1 MASTPP
7 ILKAFFKKFKKT
19 KKSNFEI
26 DFKKIDISLI
36 SVHAIKTIEVLED
49 NGFEAYLVGGAV
61 RDLLFGIKPKDF
73 DVVTNAT
80 PDQIHHLFR
89 RSRMIG
95 RRFKLVHVIYG
106 REVIEVSTYR
116 SKHKEIPQSDG
127 SMIRDDNYYGTIEED
142 AMRRDFTINAMFY
155 SPTNHKL
162 VDFHEG
168 LEDLKHGVI
177 RMIGDPEKRYQED
190 PIRILR
196 AFRVC
201 AKLNMTLHNP
211 SRSPIKKI
219 IPLLHDI
226 PHSRLFD
233 EIIKFFLTGHAFSSY
248 KVMQD
253 ESIYSQFF
261 LSPAFKS
268 EEIDL
273 FISNGLK
280 NTDLR
285 INQDKSCNPSFLF
298 AFLLWHQVH
307 LLWDQYKVELR
318 HSIAGLNQAIDKVIE
333 KQIKLFS
340 IHKRYTITMK
350 EIWRLQPR
358 FENQS
363 PKKIYRLL
371 LHPRFRAAYDFM
383 LLRCQSN
390 QLDQS
395 IGIWW
400 TNFIDA
406 DHHEKSLMVEQL
418 TRKYQR

>member
-1 MASTPP
+1 MSSAPP
-7 ILKAFFKKFKKT
+7 ILKSIFKKFKKT

-26 DFKKIDISLI
+26 DFKNIDISLI
-36 SVHAIKTIEVLED
+36 SVHAIKTIEILED

-116 SKHKEIPQSDG
+116 SQQKQIPQADS
-127 SMIRDDNYYGTIEED
+127 SVIKDDNHFGTIEED

-155 SPTNHKL
+155 SPTYHKL
-162 VDFHEG
+162 VDFHDG
-168 LEDLKHGVI
+168 LEDLKNGIVRI
-177 RMIGDPEKRYQED
+177 IGDPEKRYQED

-201 AKLNMTLHNP
+201 AKLSMSLNSS
-211 SRSPIKKI
+211 SRNPIKKI
-219 IPLLHDI
+219 VPLLHEI

-233 EIIKFFLTGHAFSSY
+233 EVIKFFLTGHALNSY
-248 KVMQD
+248 KVMRD
-253 ESIYSQFF
+253 ENIYSQFF
-261 LSPAFKS
+261 LSPDAESK
-268 EEIDL
+268 EIDL
-273 FISNGLK
+273 FVSNGLI

-285 INQDKSCNPSFLF
+285 INQNKSCNPSFLF
-298 AFLLWHQVH
+298 SFLLWHQVH
-307 LLWDQYKVELR
+307 QLWDQYKIELK
-318 HSIAGLNQAIDKVIE
+318 HSIAGLNQAIDEVIK
-333 KQIKLFS
+333 KQIKLFP
-340 IHKRYTITMK
+340 IHKRFTITMK
-350 EIWRLQPR
+350 EIWRLQSR

-390 QLDQS
+390 ELDHS

-406 DHHEKSLMVEQL
+406 DHHEKALMVKEL
-418 TRKYQR
+418 TRK

>member
-1 MASTPP
+1 MSSTPP

-116 SKHKEIPQSDG
+116 SQQKEIPQPDG
-127 SMIRDDNYYGTIEED
+127 SMIRDDNHYGTIEED

-168 LEDLKHGVI
+168 LEDLKHGII

-233 EIIKFFLTGHAFSSY
+233 EVIKFFLTGHALNSY

-261 LSPAFKS
+261 LSPTFKS
-268 EEIDL
+268 EEMNL

-298 AFLLWHQVH
+298 SFLLWHQVYV
-307 LLWDQYKVELR
+307 LWDQYKAEIK
-318 HSIAGLNQAIDKVIE
+318 HSIAGLNQAIDEVIE
-333 KQIKLFS
+333 KQIKLFP
-340 IHKRYTITMK
+340 IHKRFTITMK

-400 TNFIDA
+400 TSFIDA
-406 DHHEKSLMVEQL
+406 DHHEKSLMVKQL
-418 TRKYQR
+418 TRK

>member
-1 MASTPP
+1 MSATPP

-116 SKHKEIPQSDG
+116 SQQKEIPQPDG
-127 SMIRDDNYYGTIEED
+127 SMIRDDNHYGTIEED

-168 LEDLKHGVI
+168 LEDLKHGII

-233 EIIKFFLTGHAFSSY
+233 EVIKFFLTGHALNSY

-261 LSPAFKS
+261 LSPTFKS
-268 EEIDL
+268 EEINL

-298 AFLLWHQVH
+298 SFLLWHQVH
-307 LLWDQYKVELR
+307 LLWDQYKVELK
-318 HSIAGLNQAIDKVIE
+318 HSIAGLNQAIDEVIE
-333 KQIKLFS
+333 KQIKLFP
-340 IHKRYTITMK
+340 IHKRFTITMK

-371 LHPRFRAAYDFM
+371 LHPRFRAA
-383 LLRCQSN
+383 
-390 QLDQS
+390 
-395 IGIWW
+395 
-400 TNFIDA
+400 
-406 DHHEKSLMVEQL
+406 
-418 TRKYQR
+418 

>member
-1 MASTPP
+1 MSSTPL
-7 ILKAFFKKFKKT
+7 ILKSFFKKFKKS

-36 SVHAIKTIEVLED
+36 SVHAIKTIQVLEE

-89 RSRMIG
+89 RSRLIG
-95 RRFKLVHVIYG
+95 KRFKLVHVIYG
-106 REVIEVSTYR
+106 REIIEVSTYR
-116 SKHKEIPQSDG
+116 SQQKEILQADG
-127 SMIRDDNYYGTIEED
+127 SIVKDDNHYGTIEED
-142 AMRRDFTINAMFY
+142 AVRRDFTINAMFY
-155 SPTNHKL
+155 SPSNHKL
-162 VDFHEG
+162 VDFHDG
-168 LEDLKHGVI
+168 LDDLNRGII
-177 RMIGDPEKRYQED
+177 RIIGNAEQRYQED

-201 AKLNMTLHNP
+201 AKLNMALNET
-211 SRSPIKKI
+211 SRAPIKKLV
-219 IPLLHDI
+219 PLLHDI

-233 EIIKFFLTGHAFSSY
+233 EVIKFFLTGHALNSY
-248 KVMQD
+248 RVMQD
-253 ESIYSQFF
+253 ENIYSQFF
-261 LSPAFKS
+261 LSPES
-268 EEIDL
+268 ELKDIDL

-298 AFLLWHQVH
+298 SFLLWHQVNV
-307 LLWDQYKVELR
+307 LWDRYKLELK
-318 HSIAGLNQAIDKVIE
+318 HSIAGLNQAIDEVIE
-333 KQIKLFS
+333 KQIKLFP
-340 IHKRYTITMK
+340 IHKRFTITMK

-383 LLRCQSN
+383 LLRCESN
-390 QLDQS
+390 QLDKN

-400 TNFIDA
+400 TSFIDA
-406 DHHEKSLMVEQL
+406 DHHEKSLMVKQL
-418 TRKYQR
+418 TRK

>member
-1 MASTPP
+1 MSSTPL
-7 ILKAFFKKFKKT
+7 ILKSFFKKFKKS

-36 SVHAIKTIEVLED
+36 SVHAIKTIQVLEE

-89 RSRMIG
+89 RSRLIG

-106 REVIEVSTYR
+106 REIIEVSTYR
-116 SKHKEIPQSDG
+116 SQQKEILQADG
-127 SMIRDDNYYGTIEED
+127 SIVKDDNHYGTIEED
-142 AMRRDFTINAMFY
+142 AVRRDFTINAMFY
-155 SPTNHKL
+155 SPSNHKL
-162 VDFHEG
+162 VDFHDG
-168 LEDLKHGVI
+168 LDDLNRGII
-177 RMIGDPEKRYQED
+177 RIIGNAEQRYQED

-201 AKLNMTLHNP
+201 AKLNMALNET
-211 SRSPIKKI
+211 SRAPIKKLV
-219 IPLLHDI
+219 PLLHDI

-233 EIIKFFLTGHAFSSY
+233 EVIKFFLTGHALNSY
-248 KVMQD
+248 RVMQD
-253 ESIYSQFF
+253 ENIYSQFF
-261 LSPAFKS
+261 LGPES
-268 EEIDL
+268 ELKDIDL

-298 AFLLWHQVH
+298 SFLLWHQVNV
-307 LLWDQYKVELR
+307 LWDRYKLELK
-318 HSIAGLNQAIDKVIE
+318 HSIAGLNQAIDEVIE
-333 KQIKLFS
+333 KQIKLFP
-340 IHKRYTITMK
+340 IHKRFTITMK

-383 LLRCQSN
+383 LLRCESN
-390 QLDQS
+390 QLDKN

-400 TNFIDA
+400 TSFIDA
-406 DHHEKSLMVEQL
+406 DHHEKSLMVKQL
-418 TRKYQR
+418 TRK

>member
-1 MASTPP
+1 MSSTPL
-7 ILKAFFKKFKKT
+7 ILKSFFKKFKKS

-26 DFKKIDISLI
+26 DFKKIDINLI
-36 SVHAIKTIEVLED
+36 SVHAIKTIQVLEE

-80 PDQIHHLFR
+80 PDQIHHLFK
-89 RSRMIG
+89 RSRLIG

-116 SKHKEIPQSDG
+116 SQQKEIPQADG
-127 SMIRDDNYYGTIEED
+127 SIVKDDNHYGTIEED
-142 AMRRDFTINAMFY
+142 AVRRDFTINAMFY
-155 SPTNHKL
+155 SPSNHKL
-162 VDFHEG
+162 VDFHDG
-168 LEDLKHGVI
+168 LEDLNRGII
-177 RMIGDPEKRYQED
+177 RIIGNAEKRYQED

-201 AKLNMTLHNP
+201 AKLNMALNET
-211 SRSPIKKI
+211 SRAPIKKLV
-219 IPLLHDI
+219 PLLHDI

-233 EIIKFFLTGHAFSSY
+233 EVIKFFLTGHALNSY
-248 KVMQD
+248 RVMQD
-253 ESIYSQFF
+253 ENIYSQFF
-261 LSPAFKS
+261 LSPES
-268 EEIDL
+268 ELKDIDL

-298 AFLLWHQVH
+298 SFLLWHQVDV
-307 LLWDQYKVELR
+307 LWDRYKLELK
-318 HSIAGLNQAIDKVIE
+318 HSIAGLNQAIDEVIE
-333 KQIKLFS
+333 KQIKLFP
-340 IHKRYTITMK
+340 IHKRFTITMK

-383 LLRCQSN
+383 LLRCESN
-390 QLDQS
+390 QLDKN

-400 TNFIDA
+400 TSFIDA
-406 DHHEKSLMVEQL
+406 DHHEKSLMVKQL
-418 TRKYQR
+418 TRK

>member
-1 MASTPP
+1 MSATPP

-26 DFKKIDISLI
+26 DFEKIDISLI

-116 SKHKEIPQSDG
+116 SQQKEIPQPDG
-127 SMIRDDNYYGTIEED
+127 SMIRDDNHYGTIEED

-168 LEDLKHGVI
+168 LEDLKHGII

-233 EIIKFFLTGHAFSSY
+233 EVIKFFLTGHALNSY

-261 LSPAFKS
+261 LSPTFKS
-268 EEIDL
+268 EEINL

-298 AFLLWHQVH
+298 SFLLWHQVY
-307 LLWDQYKVELR
+307 LLWDQYKVELK
-318 HSIAGLNQAIDKVIE
+318 HSIAGLNQAIDEVIE
-333 KQIKLFS
+333 KQIKLFP
-340 IHKRYTITMK
+340 IHKRFTITMK

-406 DHHEKSLMVEQL
+406 DHHEKSLMVKQL
-418 TRKYQR
+418 TRK

>member
-1 MASTPP
+1 MSSTPP

-116 SKHKEIPQSDG
+116 SQQKEIPQPDG
-127 SMIRDDNYYGTIEED
+127 SMIRDDNHYGTIEED

-168 LEDLKHGVI
+168 LEDLKHGII

-233 EIIKFFLTGHAFSSY
+233 EVIKFFLTGHALNSY

-261 LSPAFKS
+261 LSPTFKS
-268 EEIDL
+268 EEINL

-298 AFLLWHQVH
+298 SFLLWHQVY
-307 LLWDQYKVELR
+307 LLWDQYKVELKN
-318 HSIAGLNQAIDKVIE
+318 SIAGLNQAIDEVIE
-333 KQIKLFS
+333 KQIKLFP
-340 IHKRYTITMK
+340 IHKRFTITMK

-400 TNFIDA
+400 TSFIDA
-406 DHHEKSLMVEQL
+406 DHHEKSLMVKQL
-418 TRKYQR
+418 TRK

>member
-1 MASTPP
+1 MSATPP

-26 DFKKIDISLI
+26 DFEKIDISLI

-116 SKHKEIPQSDG
+116 SQQKEIPQSDG
-127 SMIRDDNYYGTIEED
+127 SVIKDDNHYGTIEED

-168 LEDLKHGVI
+168 LEDLKHGII

-201 AKLNMTLHNP
+201 AKLNMTLHTP

-219 IPLLHDI
+219 IPLLHNI

-233 EIIKFFLTGHAFSSY
+233 EVIKFF
-248 KVMQD
+248 
-253 ESIYSQFF
+253 
-261 LSPAFKS
+261 
-268 EEIDL
+268 
-273 FISNGLK
+273 
-280 NTDLR
+280 
-285 INQDKSCNPSFLF
+285 
-298 AFLLWHQVH
+298 
-307 LLWDQYKVELR
+307 
-318 HSIAGLNQAIDKVIE
+318 
-333 KQIKLFS
+333 
-340 IHKRYTITMK
+340 YTIDGARQVSLYVLDN
-350 EIWRLQPR
+350 RLT
-358 FENQS
+358 
-363 PKKIYRLL
+363 KK
-371 LHPRFRAAYDFM
+371 F
-383 LLRCQSN
+383 Q
-390 QLDQS
+390 
-395 IGIWW
+395 
-400 TNFIDA
+400 
-406 DHHEKSLMVEQL
+406 
-418 TRKYQR
+418 

>member
-1 MASTPP
+1 MSSTPL
-7 ILKAFFKKFKKT
+7 ILKSFFKKFKKS

-36 SVHAIKTIEVLED
+36 SVHAIKTIQVLEE

-89 RSRMIG
+89 RSRLIG

-106 REVIEVSTYR
+106 REIIEVSTYR
-116 SKHKEIPQSDG
+116 SQQKEILQADG
-127 SMIRDDNYYGTIEED
+127 SIVKDDNHYGTIEED
-142 AMRRDFTINAMFY
+142 AVRRDFTINAMFY
-155 SPTNHKL
+155 SPSNHKL
-162 VDFHEG
+162 VDFHDG
-168 LEDLKHGVI
+168 LDDLNRGII
-177 RMIGDPEKRYQED
+177 RIIGNAEQRYQED

-201 AKLNMTLHNP
+201 AKLNMALNET
-211 SRSPIKKI
+211 SRAPIKKLV
-219 IPLLHDI
+219 PLLHDI

-233 EIIKFFLTGHAFSSY
+233 EVIKFFLTGHALNSY
-248 KVMQD
+248 RVMQD
-253 ESIYSQFF
+253 ENIYSQFF
-261 LSPAFKS
+261 LSPES
-268 EEIDL
+268 ELKDIDL

-298 AFLLWHQVH
+298 SFLLWHQVNV
-307 LLWDQYKVELR
+307 LWDRYKLELK
-318 HSIAGLNQAIDKVIE
+318 HSIAGLNQAIDEVIE
-333 KQIKLFS
+333 KQIMLFP
-340 IHKRYTITMK
+340 IHKRFTITMK

-383 LLRCQSN
+383 LLRCESN
-390 QLDQS
+390 QLDKN

-400 TNFIDA
+400 TSFIDA
-406 DHHEKSLMVEQL
+406 DHHEKSLMVKQL
-418 TRKYQR
+418 TRK

>member
-1 MASTPP
+1 MSSTPL
-7 ILKAFFKKFKKT
+7 ILKSFFKKFKKS

-36 SVHAIKTIEVLED
+36 SVHAIKTIQVLEE

-80 PDQIHHLFR
+80 PDQIHHLFK
-89 RSRMIG
+89 RSRLIG

-116 SKHKEIPQSDG
+116 SQQKEIPQADG
-127 SMIRDDNYYGTIEED
+127 SIVKDDNHYGTIEED
-142 AMRRDFTINAMFY
+142 AVRRDFTINAMFY
-155 SPTNHKL
+155 SPSNHKL
-162 VDFHEG
+162 VDFHDG
-168 LEDLKHGVI
+168 LDDLNRGII
-177 RMIGDPEKRYQED
+177 RIIGNAEQRYQED

-201 AKLNMTLHNP
+201 AKLNMALNET
-211 SRSPIKKI
+211 SRAPIKKLV
-219 IPLLHDI
+219 PLLHDI

-233 EIIKFFLTGHAFSSY
+233 EVIKFFLTGHALNSY
-248 KVMQD
+248 RVMQD
-253 ESIYSQFF
+253 ENIYSQFF
-261 LSPAFKS
+261 LSPES
-268 EEIDL
+268 ELKDIDL

-298 AFLLWHQVH
+298 SFLLWHQVNV
-307 LLWDQYKVELR
+307 LWDRYKLELK
-318 HSIAGLNQAIDKVIE
+318 HSIAGLNQAIDEVIE
-333 KQIKLFS
+333 KQIKLFP
-340 IHKRYTITMK
+340 IHKRFTITMK

-383 LLRCQSN
+383 LLRCESN
-390 QLDQS
+390 QLDKN

-400 TNFIDA
+400 TSFIDA
-406 DHHEKSLMVEQL
+406 DHHEKSLMVKQL
-418 TRKYQR
+418 TRK

>member
-1 MASTPP
+1 MSSTPL
-7 ILKAFFKKFKKT
+7 ILKSFFKKFKKS

-36 SVHAIKTIEVLED
+36 SVHAIKTIQVLEE

-89 RSRMIG
+89 RSRLIG

-106 REVIEVSTYR
+106 REIIEVSTYR
-116 SKHKEIPQSDG
+116 SQQKEILQADG
-127 SMIRDDNYYGTIEED
+127 SIVKDDNHYGTIEED
-142 AMRRDFTINAMFY
+142 AVRRDFTINAMFY
-155 SPTNHKL
+155 SPSNHKL
-162 VDFHEG
+162 VDFHDG
-168 LEDLKHGVI
+168 LDDLNRGII
-177 RMIGDPEKRYQED
+177 RIIGNAEQRYQED

-201 AKLNMTLHNP
+201 AKLNMALNET
-211 SRSPIKKI
+211 SRAPIKKLV
-219 IPLLHDI
+219 PLLHDI

-233 EIIKFFLTGHAFSSY
+233 EVIKFFLTGHALNSY
-248 KVMQD
+248 RVMQD
-253 ESIYSQFF
+253 ENIYSQFF
-261 LSPAFKS
+261 LSPES
-268 EEIDL
+268 ELKDIDP

-298 AFLLWHQVH
+298 SFLLWHQVNV
-307 LLWDQYKVELR
+307 LWDRYKLELK
-318 HSIAGLNQAIDKVIE
+318 HSIAGLNQAIDEVIE
-333 KQIKLFS
+333 KQIKLFP
-340 IHKRYTITMK
+340 IHKRFTITMK

-383 LLRCQSN
+383 LLRCESN
-390 QLDQS
+390 QLDKN

-400 TNFIDA
+400 TTFIDA
-406 DHHEKSLMVEQL
+406 DHHEKSLMVKQL
-418 TRKYQR
+418 TRK

>member
-1 MASTPP
+1 MSSTPL
-7 ILKAFFKKFKKT
+7 ILKSFFKKFKKS

-26 DFKKIDISLI
+26 DFKKIYIIIISG
-36 SVHAIKTIEVLED
+36 HAIKTIQVLEE

-89 RSRMIG
+89 RSRLIG

-106 REVIEVSTYR
+106 REIIEVSTYR
-116 SKHKEIPQSDG
+116 SQQKEILQADG
-127 SMIRDDNYYGTIEED
+127 SIVKDDNHYGTIEED
-142 AMRRDFTINAMFY
+142 AVRRDFTINAMFY
-155 SPTNHKL
+155 SPSHHKL
-162 VDFHEG
+162 VDFHDG
-168 LEDLKHGVI
+168 LEDLNRGII
-177 RMIGDPEKRYQED
+177 RIIGNAEQRYQED

-201 AKLNMTLHNP
+201 AKLNMALNET
-211 SRSPIKKI
+211 SRAPIKKLV
-219 IPLLHDI
+219 PLLHDI

-233 EIIKFFLTGHAFSSY
+233 EVIKFFLTGHALNSY
-248 KVMQD
+248 RVMQD
-253 ESIYSQFF
+253 ENIYSQFF
-261 LSPAFKS
+261 LSPES
-268 EEIDL
+268 ELKDIDP

-298 AFLLWHQVH
+298 SFLLWHQVNV
-307 LLWDQYKVELR
+307 LWDRYKLELK
-318 HSIAGLNQAIDKVIE
+318 HSIAGLNQAIDEVIE
-333 KQIKLFS
+333 KQIKLFP
-340 IHKRYTITMK
+340 IHKRFTITMK

-383 LLRCQSN
+383 LLRCESN
-390 QLDQS
+390 QLDKN

-400 TNFIDA
+400 TSFIDA
-406 DHHEKSLMVEQL
+406 DHHEKSLMVKQL
-418 TRKYQR
+418 TRK

>member
-1 MASTPP
+1 MSSAPP
-7 ILKAFFKKFKKT
+7 ILKSIFKKFKKT

-26 DFKKIDISLI
+26 DFKNIDISLI
-36 SVHAIKTIEVLED
+36 SVHAIKTIEILED

-116 SKHKEIPQSDG
+116 SQQKQIPQADG
-127 SMIRDDNYYGTIEED
+127 SVIKDDNHFGTIEED

-155 SPTNHKL
+155 SPTYHKL
-162 VDFHEG
+162 VDFHDG
-168 LEDLKHGVI
+168 LEDLKNGIVRI
-177 RMIGDPEKRYQED
+177 IGDPEKRYQED

-201 AKLNMTLHNP
+201 AKLNMSLNSS
-211 SRSPIKKI
+211 SRNPIKKI
-219 IPLLHDI
+219 VPLLHEI

-233 EIIKFFLTGHAFSSY
+233 EVIKFFLTGHGLNSY
-248 KVMQD
+248 KIMRN
-253 ESIYSQFF
+253 ENIYSQFF
-261 LSPAFKS
+261 LSPDAESK
-268 EEIDL
+268 EIDL

-285 INQDKSCNPSFLF
+285 INQNKSCNPSFLF
-298 AFLLWHQVH
+298 SFLLWHQVH
-307 LLWDQYKVELR
+307 QLWDQYKIELK
-318 HSIAGLNQAIDKVIE
+318 HSIAGLNQAIDDVIE
-333 KQIKLFS
+333 KQIKLFP
-340 IHKRYTITMK
+340 IHKRFTITMK
-350 EIWRLQPR
+350 EIWRLQSR

-390 QLDQS
+390 ELDHS

-406 DHHEKSLMVEQL
+406 DHHEKALMVKEL
-418 TRKYQR
+418 TRK

>member
-1 MASTPP
+1 MSSAPP
-7 ILKAFFKKFKKT
+7 ILKSIFKKFKKT

-26 DFKKIDISLI
+26 DFKNIDISLI
-36 SVHAIKTIEVLED
+36 SVHAIKTIEILED

-116 SKHKEIPQSDG
+116 SQQKQIPQADG
-127 SMIRDDNYYGTIEED
+127 SVIKDDNHFGTIEED

-155 SPTNHKL
+155 SPTYHKL
-162 VDFHEG
+162 VDFHDG
-168 LEDLKHGVI
+168 LEDLKNGIVRI
-177 RMIGDPEKRYQED
+177 IGDPEKRYQED

-201 AKLNMTLHNP
+201 AKLNMSLNSS
-211 SRSPIKKI
+211 SRNPIKKI
-219 IPLLHDI
+219 VPLLHEI

-233 EIIKFFLTGHAFSSY
+233 EVIKFFLTGHGLNSY
-248 KVMQD
+248 KIMRN
-253 ESIYSQFF
+253 ENIYSQFF
-261 LSPAFKS
+261 LSPDAESK
-268 EEIDL
+268 EIDL

-285 INQDKSCNPSFLF
+285 INQNKSCNPSFLF
-298 AFLLWHQVH
+298 SFLLWHQVH
-307 LLWDQYKVELR
+307 QLWDQYKIELK
-318 HSIAGLNQAIDKVIE
+318 HSIAGLNQAIDEVIE
-333 KQIKLFS
+333 KQIKLFP
-340 IHKRYTITMK
+340 IHKRFTITMK

-390 QLDQS
+390 ELDHS

-406 DHHEKSLMVEQL
+406 DHHEKSLMVKEL
-418 TRKYQR
+418 TRK

>member
-1 MASTPP
+1 MSSTPL
-7 ILKAFFKKFKKT
+7 ILKSFFKKFKKS

-36 SVHAIKTIEVLED
+36 SVHAIKTIQVLEE

-80 PDQIHHLFR
+80 PDQIHHLFS
-89 RSRMIG
+89 RSRLIG

-106 REVIEVSTYR
+106 REIIEVSTYR
-116 SKHKEIPQSDG
+116 SQQKEILQADG
-127 SMIRDDNYYGTIEED
+127 SIVKDDNHYGTIEED
-142 AMRRDFTINAMFY
+142 AVRRDFTINAMFY
-155 SPTNHKL
+155 SPSNHKL
-162 VDFHEG
+162 VDFHDG
-168 LEDLKHGVI
+168 LDDLNRGII
-177 RMIGDPEKRYQED
+177 RIIGNAEQRYQED

-201 AKLNMTLHNP
+201 AKLNMALNET
-211 SRSPIKKI
+211 SRAPIKKLV
-219 IPLLHDI
+219 PLLHDI

-233 EIIKFFLTGHAFSSY
+233 EVIKFFLTGHALNSY
-248 KVMQD
+248 RVMQD
-253 ESIYSQFF
+253 ENIYSQFF
-261 LSPAFKS
+261 LSPES
-268 EEIDL
+268 ELKDIDL

-298 AFLLWHQVH
+298 SFLLWHQVDV
-307 LLWDQYKVELR
+307 LWDRYKLELK
-318 HSIAGLNQAIDKVIE
+318 HSIAGLNQAIDEVIE
-333 KQIKLFS
+333 KQIKLFP
-340 IHKRYTITMK
+340 IHKRFTITMK

-383 LLRCQSN
+383 LLRCESN
-390 QLDQS
+390 QLDKN

-400 TNFIDA
+400 TSFIDA
-406 DHHEKSLMVEQL
+406 DHHEKSLMVKQL
-418 TRKYQR
+418 TRK

>member
-1 MASTPP
+1 MSSTPL
-7 ILKAFFKKFKKT
+7 ILKSFFKKFKKS

-36 SVHAIKTIEVLED
+36 SVHAIKTIQVLEE

-89 RSRMIG
+89 RSRLIG

-106 REVIEVSTYR
+106 REIIEVSTYR
-116 SKHKEIPQSDG
+116 SQQKEILQADG
-127 SMIRDDNYYGTIEED
+127 SIVKDDNHYGTIEED
-142 AMRRDFTINAMFY
+142 AVRRDFTINAMFY
-155 SPTNHKL
+155 SPSNHKL
-162 VDFHEG
+162 VDFHDG
-168 LEDLKHGVI
+168 LDDLNRGII
-177 RMIGDPEKRYQED
+177 RIIGNAEQRYQED
-190 PIRILR
+190 AIRILR

-201 AKLNMTLHNP
+201 AKLNMALNET
-211 SRSPIKKI
+211 SRAPIKKLV
-219 IPLLHDI
+219 PLLHDI

-233 EIIKFFLTGHAFSSY
+233 EVIKFFLTGHALNSY
-248 KVMQD
+248 RVMQD
-253 ESIYSQFF
+253 ENIYSQFF
-261 LSPAFKS
+261 LSPES
-268 EEIDL
+268 ELKDIDL

-298 AFLLWHQVH
+298 SFLLWHQVKV
-307 LLWDQYKVELR
+307 LWDRYKLELK
-318 HSIAGLNQAIDKVIE
+318 HSIAGLNQAIDEVIE
-333 KQIKLFS
+333 KQIKLFP
-340 IHKRYTITMK
+340 IHKRFTITMK

-383 LLRCQSN
+383 LLRCESN
-390 QLDQS
+390 QLDKN

-400 TNFIDA
+400 TSFIDA
-406 DHHEKSLMVEQL
+406 DHHEKSLMVKQL
-418 TRKYQR
+418 TRK

>member
-1 MASTPP
+1 MSSTPP

-116 SKHKEIPQSDG
+116 SQQKEIPQPDG
-127 SMIRDDNYYGTIEED
+127 SMIRDDNHYGTIEED

-168 LEDLKHGVI
+168 LEDLKHGII

-201 AKLNMTLHNP
+201 AKLNMALHNP

-233 EIIKFFLTGHAFSSY
+233 EVIKFFLTGHALNSY

-261 LSPAFKS
+261 LSPTFKS
-268 EEIDL
+268 EEINL

-298 AFLLWHQVH
+298 SFLLWHQVYV
-307 LLWDQYKVELR
+307 LWDQYKAEIK
-318 HSIAGLNQAIDKVIE
+318 HSIAGLNQAIDEVIE
-333 KQIKLFS
+333 KQIKLFP
-340 IHKRYTITMK
+340 IHKRFTITMK

-400 TNFIDA
+400 TSFIDA
-406 DHHEKSLMVEQL
+406 DHHEKSLMVKQL
-418 TRKYQR
+418 TRK

>member
-1 MASTPP
+1 MSSTPP

-116 SKHKEIPQSDG
+116 SQQKEIPQPDG
-127 SMIRDDNYYGTIEED
+127 SMIRDDNHYGTIEED

-168 LEDLKHGVI
+168 LEDLKHGII

-219 IPLLHDI
+219 IPLLHNI

-233 EIIKFFLTGHAFSSY
+233 EVIKFFLRGHALNSY

-253 ESIYSQFF
+253 ESVYSQFF
-261 LSPAFKS
+261 LSPTFKS
-268 EEIDL
+268 EEINL

-298 AFLLWHQVH
+298 SFLLWHQVH
-307 LLWDQYKVELR
+307 LLWDQYKVELK
-318 HSIAGLNQAIDKVIE
+318 HSIAGLNQAIDEVIE
-333 KQIKLFS
+333 KQIKLFP
-340 IHKRYTITMK
+340 IHKRFTITMK

-400 TNFIDA
+400 TSFIDA
-406 DHHEKSLMVEQL
+406 DHHEKSLMVKQL
-418 TRKYQR
+418 SRK

>member
-1 MASTPP
+1 MSSTPL
-7 ILKAFFKKFKKT
+7 IIKSFFKKFKKS

-36 SVHAIKTIEVLED
+36 SVHAIKTIQVLEE

-80 PDQIHHLFR
+80 PDQIHHLFK
-89 RSRMIG
+89 RSRLIG

-116 SKHKEIPQSDG
+116 SQQKEIPQADG
-127 SMIRDDNYYGTIEED
+127 SIVKDDNHYGTIEED
-142 AMRRDFTINAMFY
+142 AVRRDFTINAMFY
-155 SPTNHKL
+155 SPSNHKL
-162 VDFHEG
+162 VDFHDG
-168 LEDLKHGVI
+168 LEDLNRGII
-177 RMIGDPEKRYQED
+177 RIIGNAEKRYQED

-201 AKLNMTLHNP
+201 AKLNMALNET
-211 SRSPIKKI
+211 SRAPIKKLV
-219 IPLLHDI
+219 PLLHDI

-233 EIIKFFLTGHAFSSY
+233 EVIKFFLTGHALNSY
-248 KVMQD
+248 RVMQD
-253 ESIYSQFF
+253 ENIYSQFF
-261 LSPAFKS
+261 LSPES
-268 EEIDL
+268 ELKDIDL

-298 AFLLWHQVH
+298 SFLLWHQVDV
-307 LLWDQYKVELR
+307 LWDRYKLELK
-318 HSIAGLNQAIDKVIE
+318 HSIAGLNQAIDEVIE
-333 KQIKLFS
+333 KQIKLFP
-340 IHKRYTITMK
+340 IHKRLTITMK

-383 LLRCQSN
+383 LLRCESN
-390 QLDQS
+390 QLDKN

-400 TNFIDA
+400 TTFIDA
-406 DHHEKSLMVEQL
+406 DHHEKSLMVKQL
-418 TRKYQR
+418 TRK

>member
-1 MASTPP
+1 MSSTPL
-7 ILKAFFKKFKKT
+7 ILKSFFKKFKKS

-26 DFKKIDISLI
+26 DFKKIDINLI
-36 SVHAIKTIEVLED
+36 SIHAIKTIQVLEE

-89 RSRMIG
+89 RSRLIG

-106 REVIEVSTYR
+106 REIIEVSTYR
-116 SKHKEIPQSDG
+116 SQQKEILQADG
-127 SMIRDDNYYGTIEED
+127 SIVKDDNHYGTIEED
-142 AMRRDFTINAMFY
+142 AVRRDFTINAMFY
-155 SPTNHKL
+155 SPSNHKL
-162 VDFHEG
+162 VDFHDG
-168 LEDLKHGVI
+168 LNDLNRGII
-177 RMIGDPEKRYQED
+177 RIIGNAEQRYQED

-201 AKLNMTLHNP
+201 AKLNMALNET
-211 SRSPIKKI
+211 SRAPIKKLV
-219 IPLLHDI
+219 PLLHDI

-233 EIIKFFLTGHAFSSY
+233 EVIKFFLTGHALNSY
-248 KVMQD
+248 RVMQD
-253 ESIYSQFF
+253 ENIYSQFF
-261 LSPAFKS
+261 LSPES
-268 EEIDL
+268 ELKDIDL

-298 AFLLWHQVH
+298 SFLLWHQVNV
-307 LLWDQYKVELR
+307 LWDRYKLELK
-318 HSIAGLNQAIDKVIE
+318 HSIAGLNQAIDEVIE
-333 KQIKLFS
+333 KQIMLFP
-340 IHKRYTITMK
+340 IHKRFTITMK

-383 LLRCQSN
+383 LLRCESN
-390 QLDQS
+390 QLDKN

-400 TNFIDA
+400 TSFIDA
-406 DHHEKSLMVEQL
+406 DHHEKSLMVKQL
-418 TRKYQR
+418 TRK

>member
-1 MASTPP
+1 MSSTPP

-116 SKHKEIPQSDG
+116 SQQKEIPQPDG
-127 SMIRDDNYYGTIEED
+127 SMIRDDNHYGTIEED

-168 LEDLKHGVI
+168 LEDLKHGII

-196 AFRVC
+196 AFRVF

-233 EIIKFFLTGHAFSSY
+233 EVIKFFLTGHALNSY

-261 LSPAFKS
+261 LSPTFKS
-268 EEIDL
+268 EEINL

-298 AFLLWHQVH
+298 SFLLWHQVY
-307 LLWDQYKVELR
+307 LLWDQYKVELK
-318 HSIAGLNQAIDKVIE
+318 HSIAGLNQAIVEVIE
-333 KQIKLFS
+333 KQIKLFP
-340 IHKRYTITMK
+340 IHKRFTITMK

-400 TNFIDA
+400 TSFIDA
-406 DHHEKSLMVEQL
+406 DHHEKSLMVKQL
-418 TRKYQR
+418 SRK

>member
-1 MASTPP
+1 MSSASP
-7 ILKAFFKKFKKT
+7 ILKSFFKKFKKT

-36 SVHAIKTIEVLED
+36 SIHAIKTIEVLED
-49 NGFEAYLVGGAV
+49 NGFEAYVVGGAV

-80 PDQIHHLFR
+80 PDQIHHLFK

-116 SKHKEIPQSDG
+116 SQQKEIPQADG
-127 SMIRDDNYYGTIEED
+127 SIIKDDNHFGTIEED

-155 SPTNHKL
+155 SPTHHKL
-162 VDFHEG
+162 VDFHDG
-168 LEDLKHGVI
+168 LEDLKHGII
-177 RMIGDPEKRYQED
+177 RMIGNPEKRYQED

-201 AKLNMTLHNP
+201 AKLNMSLNNQTRNP
-211 SRSPIKKI
+211 IEKNI
-219 IPLLHDI
+219 TLLHDI

-233 EIIKFFLTGHAFSSY
+233 EVIKFFLTGHALNSF
-248 KVMQD
+248 KVLQN
-253 ESIYSQFF
+253 EGIYSQFF
-261 LSPAFKS
+261 LSPKFESK
-268 EEIDL
+268 EIDF

-298 AFLLWHQVH
+298 SFLLWHQVYQ
-307 LLWDQYKVELR
+307 LWDQYKIELK
-318 HSIAGLNQAIDKVIE
+318 HSIAGLNQAIDEVIE
-333 KQIKLFS
+333 KQIKLFP
-340 IHKRYTITMK
+340 IHKRFTITMK

-383 LLRCQSN
+383 LLRCQSH
-390 QLDQS
+390 QLDNA

-406 DHHEKSLMVEQL
+406 DHHEKSLMVKEL
-418 TRKYQR
+418 TRK

>member
-1 MASTPP
+1 MSSTPL
-7 ILKAFFKKFKKT
+7 ILKSFFKKFKKS

-36 SVHAIKTIEVLED
+36 SVHAIKTIQVLEE

-89 RSRMIG
+89 RSRLIG

-106 REVIEVSTYR
+106 REIIEVSTYR
-116 SKHKEIPQSDG
+116 SQQKEILQADG
-127 SMIRDDNYYGTIEED
+127 SIVKDDNHYGTIEED
-142 AMRRDFTINAMFY
+142 AVRRDFTINAMFY
-155 SPTNHKL
+155 SPSNHKL
-162 VDFHEG
+162 VDFHDG
-168 LEDLKHGVI
+168 LDDLNRGII
-177 RMIGDPEKRYQED
+177 RIIGNAEQRYQED

-201 AKLNMTLHNP
+201 AKLNMALNES
-211 SRSPIKKI
+211 SRAPIKKLV
-219 IPLLHDI
+219 PLLHDI

-233 EIIKFFLTGHAFSSY
+233 EVIKFFLTGHALNSY
-248 KVMQD
+248 RVMQD
-253 ESIYSQFF
+253 ENIYSQFF
-261 LSPAFKS
+261 LSPES
-268 EEIDL
+268 ELKDIDL

-298 AFLLWHQVH
+298 SFLLWHQVNV
-307 LLWDQYKVELR
+307 LWDRYKLELK
-318 HSIAGLNQAIDKVIE
+318 HSIAGLNQAIDEVIE
-333 KQIKLFS
+333 KQIKLFP
-340 IHKRYTITMK
+340 IHKRFTITMK

-383 LLRCQSN
+383 LLRCESN
-390 QLDQS
+390 QLDKN

-400 TNFIDA
+400 TSFIDA
-406 DHHEKSLMVEQL
+406 DHHEKSLMVKQL
-418 TRKYQR
+418 TRK

>member
-1 MASTPP
+1 MSSTPL
-7 ILKAFFKKFKKT
+7 ILKSFFKKFKKS

-36 SVHAIKTIEVLED
+36 SVHAIKTIQVLEE
-49 NGFEAYLVGGAV
+49 NGFEAYLGGGAV

-89 RSRMIG
+89 RSRLIG

-106 REVIEVSTYR
+106 REIIEVSTYR
-116 SKHKEIPQSDG
+116 SQQKEILQADG
-127 SMIRDDNYYGTIEED
+127 SIVKDDNHYGTIEED
-142 AMRRDFTINAMFY
+142 AVRRDFTINAMFY
-155 SPTNHKL
+155 SPSNHKL
-162 VDFHEG
+162 VDFHDG
-168 LEDLKHGVI
+168 LDDLNRGII
-177 RMIGDPEKRYQED
+177 RIIGNAEQRYQED

-201 AKLNMTLHNP
+201 AKLNMALNET
-211 SRSPIKKI
+211 SRAPIKKLF
-219 IPLLHDI
+219 PLLHDI

-233 EIIKFFLTGHAFSSY
+233 EVIKFFLTGHALNSY
-248 KVMQD
+248 RVMQD
-253 ESIYSQFF
+253 ENIYSQFF
-261 LSPAFKS
+261 LSPES
-268 EEIDL
+268 ELKDIDL

-298 AFLLWHQVH
+298 SFLLWHQVNV
-307 LLWDQYKVELR
+307 LWDRYKLELK
-318 HSIAGLNQAIDKVIE
+318 HSIAGLNQAIDEVIE
-333 KQIKLFS
+333 KQIKLFP
-340 IHKRYTITMK
+340 IHKRFTITMK

-383 LLRCQSN
+383 LLRCESN
-390 QLDQS
+390 QLDKN

-400 TNFIDA
+400 TSFIDA
-406 DHHEKSLMVEQL
+406 DHHEKSLMVKQL
-418 TRKYQR
+418 TRK

>member
-1 MASTPP
+1 MSSTPL
-7 ILKAFFKKFKKT
+7 ILKSFFKKFKKS

-36 SVHAIKTIEVLED
+36 SIHAIKTIQVLEE

-80 PDQIHHLFR
+80 PDQIHHLFK
-89 RSRMIG
+89 RSRLIG

-116 SKHKEIPQSDG
+116 SQQKEIPQADG
-127 SMIRDDNYYGTIEED
+127 SIVKDDNHYGTIEED
-142 AMRRDFTINAMFY
+142 AVRRDFTINAMFY
-155 SPTNHKL
+155 SPSNHKL
-162 VDFHEG
+162 VDFHDG
-168 LEDLKHGVI
+168 LEDLNRGII
-177 RMIGDPEKRYQED
+177 RIIGNAEKRYQED

-201 AKLNMTLHNP
+201 AKLNMALNET
-211 SRSPIKKI
+211 SRAPIKKLV
-219 IPLLHDI
+219 PLLHDI

-233 EIIKFFLTGHAFSSY
+233 EVIKFFLTGHALNSY
-248 KVMQD
+248 RVMQD
-253 ESIYSQFF
+253 ENIYSQFF
-261 LSPAFKS
+261 LSPES
-268 EEIDL
+268 ELKDIDL

-298 AFLLWHQVH
+298 SFLLWHQVYV
-307 LLWDQYKVELR
+307 LWDRYKLEMK
-318 HSIAGLNQAIDKVIE
+318 HSIAGLNQAIDEVIE
-333 KQIKLFS
+333 KQIKLLP
-340 IHKRYTITMK
+340 IHKRFTITMK

-383 LLRCQSN
+383 LLRCESN
-390 QLDQS
+390 QLDKN

-400 TNFIDA
+400 TTFIDA
-406 DHHEKSLMVEQL
+406 DHHEKSLMVKQL
-418 TRKYQR
+418 TRK

>member
-1 MASTPP
+1 MSSTPL
-7 ILKAFFKKFKKT
+7 ILKSFFKKFKKS

-36 SVHAIKTIEVLED
+36 SVHAIKTIQVLEE

-80 PDQIHHLFR
+80 PDQIHHLFK

-106 REVIEVSTYR
+106 REIIEVSTYR
-116 SKHKEIPQSDG
+116 SQQKEILQADG
-127 SMIRDDNYYGTIEED
+127 SIVKDDNHYGTIEED
-142 AMRRDFTINAMFY
+142 AVRRDFTINAMFY
-155 SPTNHKL
+155 SPSNHKL
-162 VDFHEG
+162 VDFHDG
-168 LEDLKHGVI
+168 LDDLNRGII
-177 RMIGDPEKRYQED
+177 RIIGNAEQRYQED

-201 AKLNMTLHNP
+201 AKLNMALNET
-211 SRSPIKKI
+211 SRAPIKKLV
-219 IPLLHDI
+219 PLLHDI

-233 EIIKFFLTGHAFSSY
+233 EVIKFFLTGHALNSY
-248 KVMQD
+248 RVMQD
-253 ESIYSQFF
+253 ENIYSQFF
-261 LSPAFKS
+261 LSPES
-268 EEIDL
+268 ELKDIDL

-298 AFLLWHQVH
+298 SFLLWHQVDV
-307 LLWDQYKVELR
+307 LWDRYKLELK
-318 HSIAGLNQAIDKVIE
+318 HSIAGLNQAIDEVIE
-333 KQIKLFS
+333 KQIKLFP
-340 IHKRYTITMK
+340 IHKRFTITMK

-383 LLRCQSN
+383 LLRCESN
-390 QLDQS
+390 QLDKN

-400 TNFIDA
+400 TSFIYA
-406 DHHEKSLMVEQL
+406 DHHEKSLMVKQL
-418 TRKYQR
+418 TRK

>member
-1 MASTPP
+1 MSSAPP
-7 ILKAFFKKFKKT
+7 ILKSIFKKFKKT

-26 DFKKIDISLI
+26 DFKNIDISLI
-36 SVHAIKTIEVLED
+36 SVHAIKTIEILED

-116 SKHKEIPQSDG
+116 SQQKEIPQADG
-127 SMIRDDNYYGTIEED
+127 SVIKDDNHFGTIEED

-162 VDFHEG
+162 VDFHNG
-168 LEDLKHGVI
+168 LEDLKNSIVRI
-177 RMIGDPEKRYQED
+177 IGDPEKRYQED

-201 AKLNMTLHNP
+201 AKLSMSLNSS
-211 SRSPIKKI
+211 SRNPIKKI
-219 IPLLHDI
+219 VPLLHEI

-233 EIIKFFLTGHAFSSY
+233 EVIKFFLTGHALNSY
-248 KVMQD
+248 RVMRD
-253 ESIYSQFF
+253 ENIYSQFF
-261 LSPAFKS
+261 LSPDAESK
-268 EEIDL
+268 EIDL

-285 INQDKSCNPSFLF
+285 INQNKSCNPSFLF
-298 AFLLWHQVH
+298 SFLLWHQVH
-307 LLWDQYKVELR
+307 QLWDQYKIELK
-318 HSIAGLNQAIDKVIE
+318 HSIAGLNQAIDEVIE
-333 KQIKLFS
+333 KQIKLFP
-340 IHKRYTITMK
+340 IHKRFTITMK

-390 QLDQS
+390 ELDHS

-406 DHHEKSLMVEQL
+406 DHHEKSLMVKEL
-418 TRKYQR
+418 TRK

>member
-1 MASTPP
+1 MSSTPL
-7 ILKAFFKKFKKT
+7 IIKSFFKKFKKS

-36 SVHAIKTIEVLED
+36 SVHAIKTIQVLEE

-80 PDQIHHLFR
+80 PDQIHHLFK
-89 RSRMIG
+89 RSRLIG

-116 SKHKEIPQSDG
+116 SQQKEIPQADG
-127 SMIRDDNYYGTIEED
+127 SIVKDDNHYGTIEED
-142 AMRRDFTINAMFY
+142 AVRRDFTINAMFY
-155 SPTNHKL
+155 SPSNHKL
-162 VDFHEG
+162 VDFHGG
-168 LEDLKHGVI
+168 LEDLNRGII
-177 RMIGDPEKRYQED
+177 RIIGNAEKRYQED

-201 AKLNMTLHNP
+201 AKLNMALNET
-211 SRSPIKKI
+211 SRAPIKKLV
-219 IPLLHDI
+219 PLLHDI

-233 EIIKFFLTGHAFSSY
+233 EVIKFFLTGHALNSY
-248 KVMQD
+248 RVMQD
-253 ESIYSQFF
+253 ENIYSQFF
-261 LSPAFKS
+261 LSPES
-268 EEIDL
+268 ELKDIDL

-298 AFLLWHQVH
+298 SFLLWHQVDV
-307 LLWDQYKVELR
+307 LWDRYRLELK
-318 HSIAGLNQAIDKVIE
+318 HSIAGLNQAIDEVIE
-333 KQIKLFS
+333 KQIKLFP
-340 IHKRYTITMK
+340 IHKRFTITMK

-383 LLRCQSN
+383 LLRCESN
-390 QLDQS
+390 QLDKN

-400 TNFIDA
+400 TTFIDA
-406 DHHEKSLMVEQL
+406 DHHEKSLMVKQL
-418 TRKYQR
+418 TRK

>member
-1 MASTPP
+1 MSSAPP
-7 ILKAFFKKFKKT
+7 ILKSIFKKFKKT

-26 DFKKIDISLI
+26 DFKNIDISLI
-36 SVHAIKTIEVLED
+36 SVHAIKTIEILED

-116 SKHKEIPQSDG
+116 SQQKQIPQADG
-127 SMIRDDNYYGTIEED
+127 SVIKDDNHFGTIEED

-162 VDFHEG
+162 VDFHNG
-168 LEDLKHGVI
+168 LEDLKNSIVRI
-177 RMIGDPEKRYQED
+177 IGDPEKRYQED

-201 AKLNMTLHNP
+201 AKLSMSLNSS
-211 SRSPIKKI
+211 SRNPIKKI
-219 IPLLHDI
+219 VPLLHEI

-233 EIIKFFLTGHAFSSY
+233 EVIKFFLTGHALNSY
-248 KVMQD
+248 RVMRD
-253 ESIYSQFF
+253 ENIYSQFF
-261 LSPAFKS
+261 LSPDAESK
-268 EEIDL
+268 EIDL

-285 INQDKSCNPSFLF
+285 INQNKSCNPSFLF
-298 AFLLWHQVH
+298 SFLLWHQVH
-307 LLWDQYKVELR
+307 QLWDQYKIELK
-318 HSIAGLNQAIDKVIE
+318 HSIAGLNQAIDDVIE
-333 KQIKLFS
+333 KQIKLFP
-340 IHKRYTITMK
+340 IHKRFTITMK
-350 EIWRLQPR
+350 EIWRLQSR

-390 QLDQS
+390 ELDHS

-406 DHHEKSLMVEQL
+406 DHHEKSLMVKEL
-418 TRKYQR
+418 TRK

>member
-1 MASTPP
+1 MSSTPLT
-7 ILKAFFKKFKKT
+7 LKSFFKKFKKS

-36 SVHAIKTIEVLED
+36 SVHAIKTIQVLEE

-80 PDQIHHLFR
+80 PDQIHHLFK

-116 SKHKEIPQSDG
+116 SQQKEIPQADG
-127 SMIRDDNYYGTIEED
+127 SIIKDDNHYGTIEED
-142 AMRRDFTINAMFY
+142 AVRRDFTINAMFY
-155 SPTNHKL
+155 SPSYHKL
-162 VDFHEG
+162 VDFHDG
-168 LEDLKHGVI
+168 LEDLNRGII
-177 RMIGDPEKRYQED
+177 RIIGNAEKRYQED

-201 AKLNMTLHNP
+201 AKLNMALNET
-211 SRSPIKKI
+211 SRAPIKKLV
-219 IPLLHDI
+219 PLLHDI

-233 EIIKFFLTGHAFSSY
+233 EVIKFFLTGHALNSY
-248 KVMQD
+248 RVMQD
-253 ESIYSQFF
+253 ENIYSQFF
-261 LSPAFKS
+261 LSPES
-268 EEIDL
+268 ESKDIDL

-298 AFLLWHQVH
+298 SFLLWHQVDD
-307 LLWDQYKVELR
+307 LWDRYNIELK
-318 HSIAGLNQAIDKVIE
+318 HSIAGLNQAIDEVIE
-333 KQIKLFS
+333 KQIKLFP
-340 IHKRYTITMK
+340 IHKRFTITMK

-383 LLRCQSN
+383 LLRCESN
-390 QLDQS
+390 QLDKN

-400 TNFIDA
+400 TTFIDA
-406 DHHEKSLMVEQL
+406 DHHEKSLMVKQL
-418 TRKYQR
+418 TRK

>member
-1 MASTPP
+1 MSSTPLT
-7 ILKAFFKKFKKT
+7 LKSFFKKFKKS

-36 SVHAIKTIEVLED
+36 SVHAIKTIQVLEE

-80 PDQIHHLFR
+80 PDQIHHLFK

-116 SKHKEIPQSDG
+116 SQQKEIPQADG
-127 SMIRDDNYYGTIEED
+127 SIIKDDNHYGTIEED
-142 AMRRDFTINAMFY
+142 AVRRDFTINAMFY
-155 SPTNHKL
+155 SPSYHKL
-162 VDFHEG
+162 VDFHDG
-168 LEDLKHGVI
+168 LEDLNRGII
-177 RMIGDPEKRYQED
+177 RIIGNAEKRYQED

-201 AKLNMTLHNP
+201 AKLNMALNET
-211 SRSPIKKI
+211 SRAPIKKLV
-219 IPLLHDI
+219 PLLHDI

-233 EIIKFFLTGHAFSSY
+233 EVIKFFLTGHALNSY
-248 KVMQD
+248 RVMQD
-253 ESIYSQFF
+253 ENIYSQFF
-261 LSPAFKS
+261 LSPES
-268 EEIDL
+268 ESKDIDL

-298 AFLLWHQVH
+298 SFLLWHQVDD
-307 LLWDQYKVELR
+307 LWDRYNLELK
-318 HSIAGLNQAIDKVIE
+318 HSIAGLNQAIDEVIE
-333 KQIKLFS
+333 KQIKLFP
-340 IHKRYTITMK
+340 IHKRFTITMK

-383 LLRCQSN
+383 LLRCESN
-390 QLDQS
+390 QLDKN

-400 TNFIDA
+400 TAFIDA
-406 DHHEKSLMVEQL
+406 DHHEKSLMVKNL
-418 TRKYQR
+418 TRK

>member
-1 MASTPP
+1 MSSIPLT
-7 ILKAFFKKFKKT
+7 LKSFFKKFKKS

-36 SVHAIKTIEVLED
+36 SVHAIKTIQVLEE

-80 PDQIHHLFR
+80 PDEIHHLFK

-116 SKHKEIPQSDG
+116 SQQKEIPQADG
-127 SMIRDDNYYGTIEED
+127 SIIKDDNHFGTIEDD
-142 AMRRDFTINAMFY
+142 AVRRDFTINAMFY
-155 SPTNHKL
+155 SPSYHKL
-162 VDFHEG
+162 VDFHDG
-168 LEDLKHGVI
+168 LEDLNRGII
-177 RMIGDPEKRYQED
+177 RIIGNAEKRYQED

-201 AKLNMTLHNP
+201 AKLNMALNET
-211 SRSPIKKI
+211 SRAPIKKLV
-219 IPLLHDI
+219 PLLHDI

-233 EIIKFFLTGHAFSSY
+233 EVIKFFLTGHALNSY
-248 KVMQD
+248 RVMQD
-253 ESIYSQFF
+253 ENIYSQFF
-261 LSPAFKS
+261 LSPES
-268 EEIDL
+268 ESKDIDL

-298 AFLLWHQVH
+298 SFLLWHQVDD
-307 LLWDQYKVELR
+307 LWDRYNLELK
-318 HSIAGLNQAIDKVIE
+318 HSIAGLNQAIDEVIE
-333 KQIKLFS
+333 KQIKLFP
-340 IHKRYTITMK
+340 IHKRFTITMK

-383 LLRCQSN
+383 LLRCESN
-390 QLDQS
+390 QLDKN
-395 IGIWW
+395 IGKWW
-400 TNFIDA
+400 TAFIDA
-406 DHHEKSLMVEQL
+406 DHHEKSLMVKRL
-418 TRKYQR
+418 TRK

>member
-1 MASTPP
+1 MSSTPLT
-7 ILKAFFKKFKKT
+7 LKSFFKKFKKS
-19 KKSNFEI
+19 KKSNYEI

-36 SVHAIKTIEVLED
+36 SIHAIKTIQVLEE

-80 PDQIHHLFR
+80 PDQIHHLFK

-116 SKHKEIPQSDG
+116 SQQKEIPQADG
-127 SMIRDDNYYGTIEED
+127 SIIKDDNRYGTIEED
-142 AMRRDFTINAMFY
+142 AVRRDFTINAMFY
-155 SPTNHKL
+155 SPSYHKL
-162 VDFHEG
+162 VDFHDG
-168 LEDLKHGVI
+168 LEDLNRGII
-177 RMIGDPEKRYQED
+177 RIIGNAEKRYQED

-201 AKLNMTLHNP
+201 AKLNMALNET
-211 SRSPIKKI
+211 SRAPIKKLV
-219 IPLLHDI
+219 PLLHDI

-233 EIIKFFLTGHAFSSY
+233 EVIKFFLTGHALNSY
-248 KVMQD
+248 RVMQG
-253 ESIYSQFF
+253 ENIYSQFF
-261 LSPAFKS
+261 LSPES
-268 EEIDL
+268 ESKDIDL

-298 AFLLWHQVH
+298 SFLLWHQVDD
-307 LLWDQYKVELR
+307 LWDRYNIELK
-318 HSIAGLNQAIDKVIE
+318 HSIAGLNQAIDEVIE
-333 KQIKLFS
+333 KQIKLFP
-340 IHKRYTITMK
+340 IHKRFTITMK

-383 LLRCQSN
+383 LLRCESN
-390 QLDQS
+390 QLDKN

-400 TNFIDA
+400 TAFIDA
-406 DHHEKSLMVEQL
+406 DHHEKSLMVKNL
-418 TRKYQR
+418 TRK

>member
-1 MASTPP
+1 MSSTPP

-26 DFKKIDISLI
+26 DFKKIDVSLI

-116 SKHKEIPQSDG
+116 SQQKEIPQSDG
-127 SMIRDDNYYGTIEED
+127 SMIRDDNHYGTIEED

-168 LEDLKHGVI
+168 LEDLKHGII

-233 EIIKFFLTGHAFSSY
+233 EVIKFFLTGHALNSY

-261 LSPAFKS
+261 LSPTFKS
-268 EEIDL
+268 EEINL

-298 AFLLWHQVH
+298 SFLLWHQVY
-307 LLWDQYKVELR
+307 LLWDQYKVELKN
-318 HSIAGLNQAIDKVIE
+318 SIAGLNQAIDEVIE
-333 KQIKLFS
+333 KQIKLFP
-340 IHKRYTITMK
+340 IHKRFTITMK

-400 TNFIDA
+400 TSFIDA
-406 DHHEKSLMVEQL
+406 DHHEKSLMVKQL
-418 TRKYQR
+418 TRK

>member
-1 MASTPP
+1 MSATPP

-26 DFKKIDISLI
+26 DFEKIDISLI
-36 SVHAIKTIEVLED
+36 SVHAIKTIEVLEE

-116 SKHKEIPQSDG
+116 SQQKEIPQSDG
-127 SMIRDDNYYGTIEED
+127 SVIKDDNHYGTIEED

-168 LEDLKHGVI
+168 LEDLKHGII

-201 AKLNMTLHNP
+201 AKLNMTLHTP

-219 IPLLHDI
+219 VPLLHDI

-233 EIIKFFLTGHAFSSY
+233 EVIKFFLTGHALSSY
-248 KVMQD
+248 KIMQE
-253 ESIYSQFF
+253 ESIYAQFF
-261 LSPAFKS
+261 LAPELKS
-268 EEIDL
+268 EVIDL

-298 AFLLWHQVH
+298 SFLLWHQVY
-307 LLWDQYKVELR
+307 LLWDQYKVDLK
-318 HSIAGLNQAIDKVIE
+318 HSIAGLNQAIDEVIE
-333 KQIKLFS
+333 KQIKLFP
-340 IHKRYTITMK
+340 IHKRFTITMK

-406 DHHEKSLMVEQL
+406 DNHEKSLMVKQL
-418 TRKYQR
+418 TRK